1 MNSDRALI
9 ASILFLGL
17 GLGLI
22 FGYCHDSTISL
33 SGAYPVAG
41 AALQIAIN
49 TNGVPAVVGVAS
61 TLIGVLFFF
70 AALVLTVLKLMA
82 QRSPARHG
90 GAPAA

>member
-22 FGYCHDSTISL
+22 LGYCHDSTISF
-33 SGAYPVAG
+33 SGAYPIAG

-49 TNGVPAVVGVAS
+49 TSGLPAMIGLAS

-70 AALVLTVLKLMA
+70 TALVLTVLKLVA
-82 QRSPARHG
+82 QHAVTHEH
-90 GAPAA
+90 GAPVA